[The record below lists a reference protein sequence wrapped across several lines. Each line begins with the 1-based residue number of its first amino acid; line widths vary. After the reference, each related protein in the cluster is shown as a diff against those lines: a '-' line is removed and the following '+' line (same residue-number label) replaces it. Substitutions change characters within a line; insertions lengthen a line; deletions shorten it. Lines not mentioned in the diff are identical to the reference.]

1 MTTSLE
7 QLAHTIDEVCKIAK
21 LGRSSV
27 YEEIRSGRLI
37 ARKCGRRTIILATDL
52 RAWLDQLPRIE
63 PEPIEPS
70 DDQPEKVIAVEPA
83 WRRLGDVTDDVLA
96 DAKTRQKSRR

>member
-1 MTTSLE
+1 MPTPLE

-21 LGRSSV
+21 VGRSST

-52 RAWLDQLPRIE
+52 HAWLDRLPRIE
-63 PEPIEPS
+63 PEAIGPA
-70 DDQPEKVIAVEPA
+70 DDQ
-83 WRRLGDVTDDVLA
+83 LA
-96 DAKTRQKSRR
+96 EAKTRRKPRR